1 MRKNNEKY
9 EHIFFCGIA
18 LLHSLLYNKTH
29 ERMKENMI
37 SYIKGSLE
45 ECGDGFIIVETSGLG
60 YCIFVSPITLAQ
72 MPQKGTA
79 IKIHTFLHVKE
90 DDMVLYGFL
99 HMEELQL
106 FQKLIRVSGIG
117 PKAAMGF
124 LSNLTPEEIVV
135 AILSE
140 DVKTLCKAPGVGK
153 KMAQRVILELK
164 EKLEKQEIPMFDIDH
179 TATISAD
186 YKQEAVEALTALG
199 YSRTEAEK
207 AIKQIANTK
216 DMTTEELLKAALRHM
231 VRI

>member
-1 MRKNNEKY
+1 
-9 EHIFFCGIA
+9 
-18 LLHSLLYNKTH
+18 
-29 ERMKENMI
+29 MI

-45 ECGDGFIIVETSGLG
+45 VCGDDFIIVETGGLG
-60 YCIFVSPITLAQ
+60 YCVFVSPVALAQ
-72 MPQKGTA
+72 MPQTGSI

-124 LSNLTPEEIVV
+124 LSNMTPQEIVV

-140 DVKTLCKAPGVGK
+140 DVKTLCKSPGIGK

-164 EKLEKQEIPMFDIDH
+164 EKLEKQEIPISDTDH
-179 TATISAD
+179 TATIRAD
-186 YKQEAVEALTALG
+186 YKQETVEALTALG
-199 YSRTEAEK
+199 YSRMEAER
-207 AIKQIANTK
+207 AIKQIASTK
-216 DMTTEELLKAALRHM
+216 DMTTEQLLKAALRHM